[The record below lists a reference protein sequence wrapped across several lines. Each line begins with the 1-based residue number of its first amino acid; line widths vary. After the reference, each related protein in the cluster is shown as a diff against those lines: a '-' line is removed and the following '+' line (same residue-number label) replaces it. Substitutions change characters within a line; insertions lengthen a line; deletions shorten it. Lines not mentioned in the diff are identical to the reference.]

1 MENLVIR
8 LDFLEFPPTHTC
20 DGEDTSPRIRIGNLA
35 SASLA
40 VMAVNPFIPSCCS
53 FSPWLAWNIPPV
65 EAIPPGFPKDAV
77 IEQPV
82 PAVQGKNDH
91 GRIGYT
97 GPCPPRGST
106 HRYTF
111 KVWGLDRM
119 LDLVPGSSKGDLV
132 IAMRGRVIQ
141 YGETAA
147 LCTR

>member
-1 MENLVIR
+1 V
-8 LDFLEFPPTHTC
+8 D
-20 DGEDTSPRIRIGNLA
+20 
-35 SASLA
+35 
-40 VMAVNPFIPSCCS
+40 V
-53 FSPWLAWNIPPV
+53 
-65 EAIPPGFPKDAV
+65 IPPGLPRESIV
-77 IEQPV
+77 SSPV
-82 PAVQGKNDH
+82 PAVQGRNDH

-119 LDLVPGSSKGDLV
+119 LDLVPGASKGDL
-132 IAMRGRVIQ
+132 IGAMRGHVLQ

>member
-1 MENLVIR
+1 MEKLIVR

-20 DGEDTSPRIRIGNLA
+20 DGDDSSPLIRIGNI
-35 SASLA
+35 SSNSLA

-53 FSPWLAWNIPPV
+53 FSPWLAWNFPPV
-65 EAIPPGFPKDAV
+65 DVIPPGLPRESIV
-77 IEQPV
+77 SSPV
-82 PAVQGKNDH
+82 PAVQGRNDH

-97 GPCPPRGST
+97 GPCPPRGNT

-119 LDLVPGSSKGDLV
+119 IDLSPGASKGDL
-132 IAMRGRVIQ
+132 IGAMRGHVLQ

-147 LCTR
+147 VYRR